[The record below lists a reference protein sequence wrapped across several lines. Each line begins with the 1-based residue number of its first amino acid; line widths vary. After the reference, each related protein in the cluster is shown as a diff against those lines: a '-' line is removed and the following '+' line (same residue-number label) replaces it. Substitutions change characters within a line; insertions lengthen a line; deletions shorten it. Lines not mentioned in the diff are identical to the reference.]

1 MTSERPVAAGPR
13 LSVVVPLYRS
23 EGSLPELF
31 RRIGNLHIE
40 GGLEL
45 VLVNDGSPD
54 ATSEVCRRLLGEF
67 PGYITFVDL
76 CRNFGEH
83 NAVITGL
90 RYARGAYIVT
100 MDDDLQNP
108 PEEAVR
114 LLEEAEKHRYDVVY
128 SCYTEKKHER
138 WRNLGSAFANRVA
151 DFVLDKPPGLYLSS
165 FRCMSSL
172 VASAVCRYEGPYP
185 YIDGLILQ
193 SASRIGTLEVGHDE
207 RSVGQSGYDVRKL
220 LRLWSS
226 LFLNFSVAPLR
237 VAGVL
242 GATIALLGFLDA
254 LMVIGEWFFFG
265 TPPGWG
271 SLMCAI
277 LVLSGTQLLMIGLV
291 GEYLGRV
298 YLTVNRCPQAVVREV
313 IRHKHGVDRVEQ

>member
-1 MTSERPVAAGPR
+1 VA
-13 LSVVVPLYRS
+13 V
-23 EGSLPELF
+23 
-31 RRIGNLHIE
+31 
-40 GGLEL
+40 
-45 VLVNDGSPD
+45 
-54 ATSEVCRRLLGEF
+54 
-67 PGYITFVDL
+67 
-76 CRNFGEH
+76 
-83 NAVITGL
+83 
-90 RYARGAYIVT
+90 
-100 MDDDLQNP
+100 
-108 PEEAVR
+108 
-114 LLEEAEKHRYDVVY
+114 K
-128 SCYTEKKHER
+128 KKHER

-172 VASAVCRYEGPYP
+172 IASAVCRYEGPYP

-207 RSVGQSGYDVRKL
+207 RSVGQSGYNVRKL

-242 GATIALLGFLDA
+242 GTTIALLGFLEA
-254 LMVIGEWFFFG
+254 LIVIGEWFFFG

-277 LVLSGTQLLMIGLV
+277 LVLSGAQLLTIGLV

-298 YLTVNRCPQAVVREV
+298 YLTVNQRPQAVVREV
-313 IRHKHGVDRVEQ
+313 LRHKHGVKRVEQ